1 MKFVS
6 FLFVASIAP
15 LLFAQD
21 DAVQKDDTVAA
32 WKGDVRKTVE
42 RHGTLIPT
50 KDGADELSIW
60 LEAFRGELLVMQ
72 AREHGA
78 MVNKGEVIL
87 LLETRAIDEQIDK
100 ATEDITDTP
109 GHSTKPRITAT
120 KALA

>member
-87 LLETRAIDEQIDK
+87 LLETRDFDEQIV
-100 ATEDITDTP
+100 
-109 GHSTKPRITAT
+109 
-120 KALA
+120 